1 MTRLRSALPSLLTMA
16 VTVFG
21 GASLAQAQPEDG
33 ATEVATPAPAM
44 RRFALVVGAND
55 GGHDRVV
62 LRYAG
67 SDAAAL
73 GAVLERFGGVSEHD
87 RTTLTDPSPTALEEA
102 FTAVSEQIEA
112 ARADGQHVQF
122 IFYYSGHSD
131 EQGLL
136 LGGDRVSYKKLRKR
150 VQKVPADVRIAV
162 LDSCASGAFT
172 RAKGGTKRAPFLVS
186 STTDV
191 KGHAFLTSSSVDE
204 AAQESDR
211 IGGSFFTHY
220 FTTGLRGAADVDGDR
235 LITLSEAYQFA
246 FDETLARTETTR
258 GGAQHAAYDIQLAG
272 SGDLVMTDLRQ
283 TTARIELSSAIGG
296 RISVRN
302 DAGKLAA
309 ELYKPPGAG
318 TVALALEPGHYQVRV
333 DDGQELWGGELTL
346 RPDGVAVLEADAL
359 TKVDR
364 ESTVQRGP
372 AEADEPAKPESEFT
386 TIDVNVGAFPPLSIN
401 GQDQSGKKIRN
412 KVSLALGW
420 SRVDQLDGVAMA
432 GGASVVRGAMN
443 GAQLS
448 AGGNIAGTVDGAQ
461 LSTIFNHAQKVSGFQ
476 SSMVNNADHIEPGVQ
491 MGLVDVVGTMRGLQL
506 GLVNVGGDIKG
517 AQVGLLNLAGRADAS
532 VGFISVT
539 REGNVHPEITFSD
552 DAAIGVSLRL
562 PATYTYSFIE
572 GGLHP
577 GGTGASWRIGA
588 GFGGH
593 IPLQHEMFI
602 DIDMGWHALFRGLG
616 TPTTP
621 DPLGKLRFMVGW
633 SPFARL
639 TVFGGP
645 TANVLVDRET
655 TDLLPRPGLYQWGPQ
670 VYRSTI
676 DQLRVRVWPGF
687 VFGLRF

>member
-1 MTRLRSALPSLLTMA
+1 MTRLWSALPSLLAGAFVALGA
-16 VTVFG
+16 VTI
-21 GASLAQAQPEDG
+21 AEAQPTD
-33 ATEVATPAPAM
+33 ATAETTVPTPAL

-73 GAVLERFGGVSEHD
+73 GAVLERFGGVSGHD
-87 RTTLTDPSPTALEEA
+87 RTTLTDPDPAALEEA
-102 FTAVSEQIEA
+102 FATLSERIEA

-136 LGGDRVSYKKLRKR
+136 LGGDRVSYKQLRQR

-172 RAKGGTKRAPFLVS
+172 RAKGGKKRAPFLVS
-186 STTDV
+186 NTTDV
-191 KGHAFLTSSSVDE
+191 KGHAFLTSSSIDE

-272 SGDLVMTDLRQ
+272 SGDLVMTDLRE

-309 ELYKPPGAG
+309 ELYKPPGSG

-333 DDGQELWGGELTL
+333 DDGQDLWRGELTL
-346 RPDGVAVLEADAL
+346 RPDGVAALEPDAL

-364 ESTVQRGP
+364 ESTVQRGDTAP
-372 AEADEPAKPESEFT
+372 PTDPEAEFT
-386 TIDVNVGAFPPLSIN
+386 TIPVNVGVFPPLSLN
-401 GQDQSGKKIRN
+401 GQDQSGKKLRN
-412 KVSLALGW
+412 KVSFALGW
-420 SRVDQLDGVAMA
+420 SRVDQLDGAALA

-448 AGGNIAGTVDGAQ
+448 TVGNLAGQVDGAQ
-461 LSTIFNHAQKVSGFQ
+461 LSMFFNHASSVAGFQ
-476 SSMVNNADHIEPGVQ
+476 SSMVNYAETVEPGVQ
-491 MGLVDVVGTMRGLQL
+491 MGLVDIVGTMRGLQL
-506 GLVNVGGDIKG
+506 GLVNVGKDVKG
-517 AQVGLLNLAGRADAS
+517 AQVGLLNFAGRTDAG
-532 VGFISVT
+532 VGLVSVT
-539 REGNVHPEITFSD
+539 REGNVHPEITLSD
-552 DAAIGVSLRL
+552 DAAIGVALRL

-572 GGLHP
+572 GAIHP
-577 GGTGASWRIGA
+577 AGTGQSWRVGA

-593 IPLQHEMFI
+593 VPLQHKMFV
-602 DIDMGWHALFRGLG
+602 DIDLGWHAVFRGLS

-633 SPFARL
+633 SPYSRL

-645 TANVLVDRET
+645 TVNVLVDRGT
-655 TDLLPRPGLYQWGPQ
+655 TELLSRPGFYQWGPQ
-670 VYRSTI
+670 VYRSTV
-676 DQLRVRVWPGF
+676 DEVRVRVWPGF
-687 VFGLRF
+687 VMGLRF